1 MLPAAAPLALVAGGL
16 IAPPTVP
23 HPGEPTPA
31 AAPLP
36 AAPRRRAGRRPALS
50 RHIDPEEA
58 NPSAPPAPRFV
69 ADSSPAGRYGVTSS
83 VDLHDGEPLRIAIGT
98 EGYGIQRIRLW
109 QREVDS
115 ERFRPAELAATS
127 GGR

>member
-1 MLPAAAPLALVAGGL
+1 M
-16 IAPPTVP
+16 
-23 HPGEPTPA
+23 
-31 AAPLP
+31 
-36 AAPRRRAGRRPALS
+36 
-50 RHIDPEEA
+50 
-58 NPSAPPAPRFV
+58 
-69 ADSSPAGRYGVTSS
+69 TSS